1 MVYLYPLLYVCT
13 PGTRTVGRTAA
24 AWQEIPLG
32 GMLFRIMGTSGMR
45 QNRAGTAQ
53 NRAATLYPPIVT
65 TAPAACTR
73 ALGYGT
79 DLAFSVRECGFPRK

>member
-1 MVYLYPLLYVCT
+1 MFVHRVRGLWERGV
-13 PGTRTVGRTAA
+13 AA
-24 AWQEIPLG
+24 PRSVAGLSTIPLG

-79 DLAFSVRECGFPRK
+79 DLAFSG